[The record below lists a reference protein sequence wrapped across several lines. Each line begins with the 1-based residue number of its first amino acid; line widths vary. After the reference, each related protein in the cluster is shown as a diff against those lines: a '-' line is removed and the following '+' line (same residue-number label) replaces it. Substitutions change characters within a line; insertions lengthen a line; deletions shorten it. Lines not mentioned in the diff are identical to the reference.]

1 MSLLSWNCRGLG
13 NLRAIQFLKE
23 IVFQKKPNVIFLCET
38 ICKNDKINYVKR
50 LLGFEGSYV
59 VEARGHS
66 GGLAMLW
73 KKEEEGQLLGFSHNH
88 IDLEVRIEGCPLF
101 RASGIYGEPQRSLRG
116 NTWRL
121 IHQLSGQYS
130 LPRCLFGDMNN
141 TLSHSDKRGG
151 RSYPNWLLNGFQDVV
166 SECHLIDMELRGYP
180 FTWEKGKGTSQ
191 WVEASLENLEIT
203 VSDHCPIWVNLAMSK
218 PIVFKKK
225 FRYENA
231 WSREP
236 MCRQIVQANWDST
249 PNSSLNVKLHS
260 CSMALAEWGSDIT
273 GFFNKK
279 IKSCNKILKKLKG
292 RSDQLAVSKYKETQS
307 QLCEALTKKE
317 IFWRQ
322 RSKQLWLRP
331 KYQIVKLKNSNGVW
345 VDWDSGLRE
354 VMVTHFTDLFT
365 ASGSNG
371 QQVIDCIPVKVNAN
385 QNQDLLLQVEDIEV
399 RKALFQ
405 MHPDKSP
412 SPDGFNPDF
421 YQKHWDIV
429 EKDIVDMVQRF
440 FTSGEFPEY
449 LAETNIVL
457 IPKKSQPV
465 SMNDLRPIAL
475 CNVIY
480 KIVSKVLANRLKG
493 VLSKVIS
500 ETQSAFLP
508 GRLITDNILVSYEIM
523 HYLKRKQKGKKGFM
537 AIKLDMSKAYDR
549 VEWSF
554 LEAVL
559 RKLGFQEQVIRL
571 IMKCVGTV
579 SYNFVAGGQE
589 VGPIIPSRGL
599 RQGFSAL
606 LRDFE
611 KRGRLHGCKVARGA
625 PMVSH
630 MLFTDDSYIYCQ
642 ASEEGALSMMELLDC
657 FQIASGQQVNLQK
670 SSLFFSPNTSP
681 EDRNKIC
688 TIMGINEAGENSFYL
703 GLPNTL
709 GRNKTALLGFLKDK
723 MRKKIQSWEGR
734 FLSKAGKELLIK
746 TVAQSLPSYAMNVF
760 LLPIETCQKM
770 EQLMCKFWWQAS
782 TKNNKGIHW
791 KSWDR
796 LTEHKSKGG
805 MGFRNL
811 RDFNI
816 SLLSKQGWRL
826 LCQPHSLVGRIFKA
840 RYYKNGDFLSAELG
854 GNPSFVCCSILEAQD
869 VVREGVRRRIGN
881 GSSVSA
887 LLDAWLPDDDN
898 PKVTSTHPA
907 LLGQCVNSLMVS
919 GECSWDVDLVLDL
932 FNNRDAHLILS
943 IPLSSSRVDDTWYW
957 CLEKTGHFTVKSA
970 YKSLQVRKETGSQP
984 NSSPVCNGIWK
995 LRVPPKVKDL
1005 LWRAASECL
1014 PTKTRLQSRQVQVDN
1029 LCPSC
1034 WEHASIDRDVQGVV
1048 SFAGWLEKMFNR
1060 VDEATRISIVVTCWA
1075 LWKTRNDLVWSNK
1088 SSTAANVTLLAQ
1100 TTLAN
1105 WSQAQDKALVATPGF
1120 FTEADGLD
1128 KWQKLT
1134 APTIKINTDAAIFD
1148 SNGSY
1153 RFVCVARNAAGEMLE
1168 ALTSCRAGIVQPELA
1183 EAMGVREALS
1193 WIKKKGWI
1201 GTIVETDCL
1210 TVVQAIRSNLP
1221 LLSYFGSIISD
1232 CKELLK
1238 QLCGVSVNFVK
1249 RSANSVAHS
1258 FARASYFIADRTL
1271 SSNDV
1276 STELLHVIMNDCN

>member
-1 MSLLSWNCRGLG
+1 MADGVANGEKSGMLREVGLQSVGGKNHGKNQGILAVDLEEGKNEDIQQDGLLIADLKRRRVNEGRGLEYLNGEDGGPIRVSEEGFRGPLLSGGGR
-13 NLRAIQFLKE
+13 
-23 IVFQKKPNVIFLCET
+23 
-38 ICKNDKINYVKR
+38 KNDILVKEGSGKGIDQMDNNGPVVEVLEESSNTNNGIFPKMIFWRINYVKR

-73 KKEEEGQLLGFSHNH
+73 KKEEE
-88 IDLEVRIEGCPLF
+88 
-101 RASGIYGEPQRSLRG
+101 
-116 NTWRL
+116 
-121 IHQLSGQYS
+121 GQYS

-191 WVEASLENLEIT
+191 WVEVRLDRALVNHDWQMLFPSASLENIEVT
-203 VSDHCPIWVNLAMSK
+203 VSNHYPIWVNHAVSK

-231 WSREP
+231 WSWEP
-236 MCRQIVQANWDST
+236 MCRQIVQANWDSI
-249 PNSSLNVKLHS
+249 PNSTLNVKLHS
-260 CSMALAEWGSDIT
+260 CSTALAEWSSDIT
-273 GFFNKK
+273 AG
-279 IKSCNKILKKLKG
+279 
-292 RSDQLAVSKYKETQS
+292 DQNTKYFHACASNQ
-307 QLCEALTKKE
+307 
-317 IFWRQ
+317 RQ
-322 RSKQLWLRP
+322 NN
-331 KYQIVKLKNSNGVW
+331 QIVKLKNSDGVW

-354 VMVTHFTDLFT
+354 VMVKHFTNLFT
-365 ASGSNG
+365 ASRSNG
-371 QQVIDCIPVKVNAN
+371 HRVIDCIPVKVNAD
-385 QNQDLLLQVEDIEV
+385 QNQDLLIQVEDIE
-399 RKALFQ
+399 
-405 MHPDKSP
+405 
-412 SPDGFNPDF
+412 
-421 YQKHWDIV
+421 
-429 EKDIVDMVQRF
+429 DIVDMIQRF
-440 FTSGEFPEY
+440 FAFGEFPEY
-449 LAETNIVL
+449 LAETNILL

-493 VLSKVIS
+493 VLSNVIS

-537 AIKLDMSKAYDR
+537 AIKLYMSKAYDR
-549 VEWSF
+549 VEWGF
-554 LEAVL
+554 LEVVL
-559 RKLGFQEQVIRL
+559 RKLGFQEQVIRGL
-571 IMKCVGTV
+571 
-579 SYNFVAGGQE
+579 E
-589 VGPIIPSRGL
+589 VGPIVPSRGL
-599 RQGFSAL
+599 RQGDPLSPYLFILCTEGFSAL
-606 LRDFE
+606 LRDFG

-630 MLFTDDSYIYCQ
+630 MLFADDSYIYCQ
-642 ASEEGALSMMELLDC
+642 ASEEGILSMMELLDC

-670 SSLFFSPNTSP
+670 SSLFFSLNTSL
-681 EDRNKIC
+681 EDRNRIS

-709 GRNKTALLGFLKDK
+709 GQNKTALLGFLKDK

-746 TVAQSLPSYAMNVF
+746 TVAQSLLSYAMNVF
-760 LLPIETCQKM
+760 LLPIETCQEM
-770 EQLMCKFWWQAS
+770 EQLMYKFWWQAS

-854 GNPSFVCCSILEAQD
+854 ANPSFVWRSILEAQD
-869 VVREGVRRRIGN
+869 VVREGVRCRIGN
-881 GSSVSA
+881 GSSVSV
-887 LLDAWLPDDDN
+887 LLDSWLPDVDN

-907 LLGQCVNSLMVS
+907 LLSQCVNSLMIT
-919 GECSWDVDLVLDL
+919 GEYAWDVDLVLDL
-932 FNNRDAHLILS
+932 FNNRDANLILS
-943 IPLSSSRVDDTWYW
+943 IPLSSSRVNDTWYW

-970 YKSLQVRKETGSQP
+970 YKFLQMRKETGSQP
-984 NSSPVCNGIWK
+984 NSSLVWNGIWK
-995 LRVPPKVKDL
+995 LRVPPKHLNL
-1005 LWRAASECL
+1005 LFIAWWIVCL
-1014 PTKTRLQSRQVQVDN
+1014 LKAIGSMQVLIRMFKVLFLLLD
-1029 LCPSC
+1029 
-1034 WEHASIDRDVQGVV
+1034 
-1048 SFAGWLEKMFNR
+1048 GWKKMFNR
-1060 VDEATRISIVVTCWA
+1060 VDEATRISIAVTCWA
-1075 LWKTRNDLVWSNK
+1075 LWKTRNDLVWSDK
-1088 SSTAANVTLLAQ
+1088 ISTTANVSLLAQ
-1100 TTLAN
+1100 TTLVN
-1105 WSQAQDKALVATPGF
+1105 WSQAQDKSLVLTAGF
-1120 FTEADGLD
+1120 LTEAAGLD

-1134 APTIKINTDAAIFD
+1134 APSLKINTDAAIFD
-1148 SNGSY
+1148 SGGSY
-1153 RFVCVARNAAGEMLE
+1153 SFVCVARGAAGELLE
-1168 ALTSCRAGIVQPELA
+1168 ALTCCRAGIVQPELA
-1183 EAMGVREALS
+1183 EAMGVREALN

-1210 TVVQAIRSNLP
+1210 TVVQAIQSNLP
-1221 LLSYFGSIISD
+1221 LLSYFGSIISN

-1238 QLCGVSVNFVK
+1238 QLCGVSVNFIK

-1276 STELLHVIMNDCN
+1276 STELLHVIMNDCNQ